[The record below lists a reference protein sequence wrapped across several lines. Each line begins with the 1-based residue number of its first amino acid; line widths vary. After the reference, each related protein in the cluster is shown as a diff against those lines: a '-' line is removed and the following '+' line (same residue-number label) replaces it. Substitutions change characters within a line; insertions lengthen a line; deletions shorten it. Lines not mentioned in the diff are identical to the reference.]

1 LEQDQVAVVVQV
13 NLEMTERMVI
23 LEMMDH
29 QEQMALVLLL
39 VILELQVL
47 RGMSA

>member
-1 LEQDQVAVVVQV
+1 LVQDQVAVVVQV

-29 QEQMALVLLL
+29 QEQMVLALLREIQEHQVLLE
-39 VILELQVL
+39 I
-47 RGMSA
+47 